1 MKLKTLLAGAI
12 LALGLA
18 ACSDAPTAERVLRQ
32 NGYTQIQIT
41 GYKAFSCGEK
51 DTYHTGFR
59 AKAPGGG
66 IVEGTVC
73 SAWLKGAT
81 IRFD

>member
-1 MKLKTLLAGAI
+1 MKKIAI
-12 LALGLA
+12 LAVLLALG

-32 NGYTQIQIT
+32 NGYTNIT
-41 GYKAFSCGEK
+41 THGYGAFYCGKE
-51 DTYHTGFR
+51 DTYSTKFT
-59 AKAPGGG
+59 ATSPGGQRVSG
-66 IVEGTVC
+66 AVC